1 MILNFLKVQMTT
13 KMVKNSFQIFVCLL
27 DSSVPMCLLDSSV
40 PMYFPALGTPNAC
53 ICMTRRY
60 LGNLPLFP
68 NTIPPLVPC
77 FWEALLVR
85 KTHWAREVVEEG
97 GRITG
102 EKLRQTRKSQGRS
115 RIISQDNC

>member
-1 MILNFLKVQMTT
+1 MILNFLKVQMAT
-13 KMVKNSFQIFVCLL
+13 KMGKNSFQIFVCLL
-27 DSSVPMCLLDSSV
+27 DSSILTN
-40 PMYFPALGTPNAC
+40 FPALGTPNAC
-53 ICMTRRY
+53 ICMTRGY

-85 KTHWAREVVEEG
+85 KTHWAREAVEEG

-102 EKLRQTRKSQGRS
+102 EKLRQTR
-115 RIISQDNC
+115 